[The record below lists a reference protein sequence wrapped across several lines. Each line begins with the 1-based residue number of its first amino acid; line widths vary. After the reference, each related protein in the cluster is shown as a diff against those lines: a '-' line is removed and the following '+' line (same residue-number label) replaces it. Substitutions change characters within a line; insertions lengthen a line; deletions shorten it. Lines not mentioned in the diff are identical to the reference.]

1 MFTMTLSSNFFHL
14 ILSPP
19 HLKINVLLDVLF
31 GAGDFP
37 YILKLL
43 WGCLRPRLMKL
54 RIRMQGF

>member
-54 RIRMQGF
+54 RIR